1 MIKSKRGQVWVETA
15 IYTLIGLTVIA
26 IVLSAA
32 IPQIE
37 KIKDREIIKQTIDAL
52 NVLNGKISESETT
65 VGNVRILD
73 FKIAK
78 GRIEIN
84 SKGDFIKYTL
94 EDSILELSQAGQEIK
109 EGDITLKTEN
119 YGEHYN
125 IYLTMDYADSKLDIT
140 YKGKEEN
147 KILQAGTTPYKIQ
160 IENRGYDPETQKTNI
175 NIDVIS

>member
-15 IYTLIGLTVIA
+15 IYTLIGLTVIG

-109 EGDITLKTEN
+109 EGDITLE
-119 YGEHYN
+119 
-125 IYLTMDYADSKLDIT
+125 
-140 YKGKEEN
+140 
-147 KILQAGTTPYKIQ
+147 
-160 IENRGYDPETQKTNI
+160 
-175 NIDVIS
+175 